1 MSRARGALKGLLL
14 PVALLAALAACGDDV
29 LNTEPQTIL
38 TDEQVWGDPNLIRSV
53 LADYYNRLPRH
64 TDFGVNGNCDYNPAD
79 AYCGWKDYAA
89 YDEAIWSGVGN
100 FDYEF
105 RNTLINYPYAR
116 WSEWNYDLVRDIN
129 LAIENIQET
138 TAANMT
144 PAIKQQFVA
153 ELRFLRAFNYFLLVQ
168 RMGGVPIITS
178 QLIYDFSG
186 DPSSLQN
193 PRNSEEEVYNFVA
206 SELDEIGPMLGNEGS
221 RTRANEWTALA
232 LKSRALLYAGS
243 IARHNAE
250 SDAPITLPNGEVGI
264 PASSAADFYQRS
276 LDASRQLIQNGPY
289 ALHRS
294 NPDPGENFWEAV
306 SLKTGN
312 NEVIMA
318 IDYLASQGRS
328 HRFTLENIPRS
339 LRVDQDGVSGGS
351 ALSPSLN
358 LVETYDYLDGSS
370 GELRG
375 VGDGSETA
383 AGQADWIFYDNPEDI
398 FAGKDPRLY
407 GTIIYPGTSFAGK
420 PVEIQAGVYVC
431 TSSGVYERIESSR
444 DSEYDDGGV
453 LTGADGPIRNE
464 NYLSATGFYIR
475 KYLDPA
481 PPAATSATG
490 SDMWWVWFRL
500 AETYLN
506 AAEAAYELGL
516 QAEALG
522 YVNAL
527 RERAGFPANSLTSLD
542 RDKIRSE
549 RWAELAFED
558 HRLWDL
564 KRWRIAHEL
573 WDGTENSP
581 TANVYALFP
590 YRVVCPGA
598 PEHNKY
604 VFDKFQSD
612 RQTAPRLF
620 RVGNY
625 YSQIPQSAIDNN
637 PRLVRNPFH

>member
-1 MSRARGALKGLLL
+1 MIRATRSARALLL
-14 PVALLAALAACGDDV
+14 RLVLLAQLAGCGDDV

-64 TDFGVNGNCDYNPAD
+64 TDFGVNGNCDYAPAD

-116 WSEWNYDLVRDIN
+116 WSEWNYGLIRDIN
-129 LAIENIQET
+129 LAIEKIQET
-138 TAANMT
+138 TAPNMT
-144 PAIKQQFVA
+144 PAIRQQFVA
-153 ELRFLRAFNYFLLVQ
+153 ELRFLRAFNYFLLVK
-168 RMGGVPIITS
+168 RMGGVPIITT

-186 DPSSLQN
+186 DPSPLQN
-193 PRNSEEEVYNFVA
+193 PRNSEAEVYDFIA
-206 SELDEIGPMLGNEGS
+206 AELDEIGPQLGNEGS
-221 RTRANEWTALA
+221 RTRANRWTALA
-232 LKSRALLYAGS
+232 LESRAMLYAAS
-243 IARHNAE
+243 IARHNNE
-250 SDAPITLPNGEVGI
+250 SDAPITLPDGVVGI
-264 PASSAADFYQRS
+264 PAERAADYYQRS
-276 LDASRQLIQNGPY
+276 LDASRQLIEEGPY
-289 ALHRS
+289 ELYRS
-294 NPDPGENFWEAV
+294 NPDPGENFFEAV
-306 SLKTGN
+306 SQKTGN

-375 VGDGSETA
+375 VGDGSGTA
-383 AGQADWIFYDNPEDI
+383 AGQADWIFYDDPEDI

-407 GTIIYPGTSFAGK
+407 GTIIYPGASFGGQA
-420 PVEIQAGVYVC
+420 VEMQAGVYVC
-431 TSSGVYERIESSR
+431 TPSGVYERIEGQR
-444 DSEYDDGGV
+444 DTEYDDGGI

-464 NYLSATGFYIR
+464 NYLSATGFYLR
-475 KYLDPA
+475 KYLDPN
-481 PPAATSATG
+481 PAARTSATG

-500 AETYLN
+500 GETYLN
-506 AAEAAYELGL
+506 ATEAAFELGL
-516 QAEALG
+516 EAEALG
-522 YVNAL
+522 YLNAL
-527 RERAGFPANSLTSLD
+527 RERAGFPANSLVSLD
-542 RDKIRSE
+542 REKIRSE

-558 HRLWDL
+558 HRLWDV

-573 WDGTENSP
+573 WDGTESST

-590 YRVVCPGA
+590 YRIVCPGA
-598 PEHNKY
+598 PEHDSY
-604 VFDKFQSD
+604 VFDSFQSD

-625 YSQIPQSAIDNN
+625 YSQIPQAAIDNN